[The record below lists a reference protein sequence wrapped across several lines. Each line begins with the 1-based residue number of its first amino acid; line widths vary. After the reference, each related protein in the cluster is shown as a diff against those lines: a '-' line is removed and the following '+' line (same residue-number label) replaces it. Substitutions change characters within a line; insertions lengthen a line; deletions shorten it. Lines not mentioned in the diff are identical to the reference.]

1 MRRKVKSNDKNNG
14 PSSPTIPTITF
25 DSVFDD
31 GRDQSQDTVYS
42 TETSGSIDGFMD
54 CQSSPQS
61 AQASDFPYTFNSN
74 HTVITVMICLT
85 FIPLFSAHSKSNCS
99 EKIR

>member
-1 MRRKVKSNDKNNG
+1 MKSIDKDNG

-42 TETSGSIDGFMD
+42 TETSGSINIFMD
-54 CQSSPQS
+54 SQ
-61 AQASDFPYTFNSN
+61 FL
-74 HTVITVMICLT
+74 H
-85 FIPLFSAHSKSNCS
+85 
-99 EKIR
+99 